1 MSAPPRMRRSPGTS
15 ARATSKTTA
24 TVAPESSRL
33 HRPQDGYAAPT
44 AEDRA
49 VAQAVAVLVRHGYGI
64 ALRCRDCGHPITA
77 PASLAR
83 LRGPR
88 CAARAVGQ

>member
-1 MSAPPRMRRSPGTS
+1 MTIRRSPGTKS
-15 ARATSKTTA
+15 RATSTTPIA
-24 TVAPESSRL
+24 TRHSSRC

-49 VAQAVAVLVRHGYGI
+49 VARAVAVLVSYGYGI
-64 ALRCRDCGHPITA
+64 ALRCLDCGHPITA

-88 CAARAVGQ
+88 CAARVVAE